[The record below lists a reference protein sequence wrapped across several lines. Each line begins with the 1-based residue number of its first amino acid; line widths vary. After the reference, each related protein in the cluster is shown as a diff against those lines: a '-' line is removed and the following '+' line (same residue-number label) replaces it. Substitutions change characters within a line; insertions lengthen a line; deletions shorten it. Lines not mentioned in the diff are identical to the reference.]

1 MVHQKELVFSTYGNG
16 DMHDL
21 TDQVNSIVADSH
33 IQSGIAHVFAVGSTA
48 GICSIEFEPG
58 LKKDLPQMLNTLIP
72 PSRSYGHEQTWRD
85 GNGHSHLQASILG
98 PDMIIPVRAG
108 KLVLG
113 TWQQVVHIELDVRE
127 RNRSVVV
134 TVNGE

>member
-1 MVHQKELVFSTYGNG
+1 MVHQEELVFPTHGYG

-21 TDQVNSIVADSH
+21 TEQVNLIVSDSRVLT
-33 IQSGIAHVFAVGSTA
+33 GTAHVFAVGSTA
-48 GICSIEFEPG
+48 GICSIEFESG
-58 LKKDLPQMLNTLIP
+58 LRRDLPQMLSALIP